1 MTLLSKKMTL
11 PILLATI
18 LLLSPLTIAIPAQK
32 AEALLPISGTG
43 VIIGNGDVIMGID
56 NAGQLNVPYRGV
68 AGLPAFDPQFI
79 GYVGLREGNSG
90 SYFASTEPG
99 CLCEGWGVKVVD
111 TGVTG
116 YANNAIGSYN
126 LDVVSLTGIDGG
138 STATSVVEV
147 PDSFATPV
155 LRVTHDYK
163 PSPDTSRLYEVT
175 VTVENLS
182 GVDMNSVLY
191 RRVMDWDV
199 GPTYFSEYVTIQGT
213 ATTAKLIKSGNNG
226 FLTSEPG
233 STNFWGTY
241 DIFPGGSEDVDFVDL
256 GPSDHGAVFD
266 FEIGPIKAGEKTEI
280 TTFYGSAPNE
290 SEALLALGAVG
301 AELYSLGQSSTI
313 DGPTLGTPVT
323 FIFAFGKVGGVP
335 IIDTDNDGV
344 PDVND
349 NCPTTPNT
357 DQADSNNNRVGDA
370 CDVPDTDGDGVGD
383 PIDNCPTTP
392 NPGQEDTDGDGVGDA
407 CDNANPVCSDVK
419 PNITKLWPP
428 NHKLK
433 TVTLSGATDPD
444 GDPITIEIISIFQDE
459 KTNGLGD
466 GDKSPDGFGVGTD
479 KAQVRSER
487 SGNGDGR
494 VYYIGFTADDG
505 NGGTCSGLVQLP
517 VVPHDQSK
525 KGIGNQG
532 ALFDSTLP

>member
-1 MTLLSKKMTL
+1 M
-11 PILLATI
+11 
-18 LLLSPLTIAIPAQK
+18 
-32 AEALLPISGTG
+32 
-43 VIIGNGDVIMGID
+43 
-56 NAGQLNVPYRGV
+56 
-68 AGLPAFDPQFI
+68 
-79 GYVGLREGNSG
+79 
-90 SYFASTEPG
+90 
-99 CLCEGWGVKVVD
+99 
-111 TGVTG
+111 
-116 YANNAIGSYN
+116 
-126 LDVVSLTGIDGG
+126 
-138 STATSVVEV
+138 
-147 PDSFATPV
+147 
-155 LRVTHDYK
+155 
-163 PSPDTSRLYEVT
+163 
-175 VTVENLS
+175 
-182 GVDMNSVLY
+182 
-191 RRVMDWDV
+191 
-199 GPTYFSEYVTIQGT
+199 
-213 ATTAKLIKSGNNG
+213 
-226 FLTSEPG
+226 
-233 STNFWGTY
+233 
-241 DIFPGGSEDVDFVDL
+241 
-256 GPSDHGAVFD
+256 
-266 FEIGPIKAGEKTEI
+266 
-280 TTFYGSAPNE
+280 
-290 SEALLALGAVG
+290 
-301 AELYSLGQSSTI
+301 
-313 DGPTLGTPVT
+313 
-323 FIFAFGKVGGVP
+323 FAFGKVGGVP